1 MPFPTPNSDEREL
14 LLAFLAH
21 QREKVVA
28 TLGGLTDEQARWRPD
43 GKLISL
49 IGIVNHLTQVEW
61 RWIDGSLLHE
71 KVSRTEEEFHP
82 ADDATLADVL
92 AAYEQRARDT
102 EAAVRAASGLDVQCV
117 ARVPGYDEMDLRFVL
132 VHLIEETAHHA
143 GHADS
148 TREMLDGATSL
159 GID

>member
-1 MPFPTPNSDEREL
+1 MPFPTPIDDEREL

-49 IGIVNHLTQVEW
+49 LGIVNHVTQVEW
-61 RWIDGSLLHE
+61 RWIDGSLLRQ
-71 KVSRTEEEFHP
+71 KVSRTEEEFAP
-82 ADDATLADVL
+82 GDDVTVASALAR
-92 AAYEQRARDT
+92 YEQRARDT
-102 EAAVRAASGLDVQCV
+102 EAAVRAADDLNVRCV

-132 VHLIEETAHHA
+132 IHLIEETAHHA

>member
-1 MPFPTPNSDEREL
+1 MPFPSPDSDEREL
-14 LLAFLAH
+14 LLSFLAH

-28 TLGGLTDEQARWRPD
+28 TTTGLTDEQARWRPD

-61 RWIDGSLLHE
+61 RWIDGSLLRQ
-71 KVSRTEEEFHP
+71 KVFRTEEEFHP
-82 ADDATLADVL
+82 TDDRTLADVL
-92 AAYEQRARDT
+92 GAYAQRAEAT
-102 EAAVRAASGLDVQCV
+102 ERAVRDASGLDAPCV
-117 ARVPGYDEMDLRFVL
+117 ARVPGFEGMDLRFVL

>member
-1 MPFPTPNSDEREL
+1 VPFPTPTSDEREL

-28 TLGGLTDEQARWRPD
+28 TLGGLNDDEARWQPD

-49 IGIVNHLTQVEW
+49 LGIVNHLTQVEW
-61 RWIDGSLLHE
+61 RWIDGSLLRE
-71 KVSRTEEEFHP
+71 QVSRTEEEFHP
-82 ADDATLADVL
+82 GPDATVAGVL
-92 AAYEQRARDT
+92 AAYEARAAAT
-102 EAAVRAASGLDVQCV
+102 EAAVRAAPGLDAPCV
-117 ARVPGYDEMDLRFVL
+117 GRAPGLEGMDLRFVL

-148 TREMLDGATSL
+148 TREMLDGATGL